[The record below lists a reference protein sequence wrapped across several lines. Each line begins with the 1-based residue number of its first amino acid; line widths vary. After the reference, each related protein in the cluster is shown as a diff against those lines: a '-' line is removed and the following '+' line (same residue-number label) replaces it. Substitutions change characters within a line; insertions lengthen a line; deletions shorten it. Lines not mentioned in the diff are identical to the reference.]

1 MLRVKPTSV
10 RFYSTAGEAL
20 KIKNPVMRDAVL
32 QGKWAEGPPSL
43 KTRRARLAYQSPEGL
58 NEVFPLAYE
67 IIQKESR
74 RLQNVSDEFEKKAS
88 GVADDVRKKEL
99 LERSKTAAVRSQMHN
114 PEILYNHKMQLD
126 DFKLPVYRYLEQR
139 DWSEYEK
146 LLNIDRVENMHV
158 IPDTLPTIDLR
169 ARVRMQF
176 PGYANK
182 WFAPGDILRNE
193 VASKAPILEVQEFDE
208 IADGSLYTVVIVDP
222 DTPDLESDSYST
234 TLHWAVVNVPLSN
247 VDNAINASKGE
258 ELVPYLPPHPEA
270 NIPAHRY
277 VAWVFRQSKNPLE
290 VRKIQVEKAN
300 LSRLD
305 FDLASFAE
313 QHGLDAV
320 GVHFWRTKYDRST
333 DGVREKFGLG
343 KGRVFS
349 KIRSGEL

>member
-1 MLRVKPTSV
+1 MLRLKQTSV
-10 RFYSTAGEAL
+10 RLYSTAGDAL

-43 KTRRARLAYQSPEGL
+43 KTRRARLAYQSPNGL
-58 NEVFPLAYE
+58 KEVFPLAYE
-67 IIQKESR
+67 IIQKESE
-74 RLQNVSDEFEKKAS
+74 RLTKVAGELENQANGVTEEAEKK
-88 GVADDVRKKEL
+88 KLMEK
-99 LERSKTAAVRSQMHN
+99 SKTAALRSQIHN

-176 PGYANK
+176 PGYVKK

-193 VASKAPILEVQEFDE
+193 IASKAPILEVQEFDE
-208 IADGSLYTVVIVDP
+208 IAEGSLYTVIIVDP
-222 DTPDLESDSYST
+222 DTPDLEADSYST
-234 TLHWAVVNVPLSN
+234 TLHWALVNVPLSN
-247 VDNAINASKGE
+247 TDNVVNASKGE
-258 ELVPYLPPHPEA
+258 ELLPYLPPHPEV
-270 NIPAHRY
+270 NLPAHRY
-277 VAWVFRQSKNPLE
+277 VAWVFRQSKTPTE
-290 VRKIQVEKAN
+290 IRKITVDKST
-300 LSRLD
+300 LSRQG
-305 FDLASFAE
+305 FDLAGFAD